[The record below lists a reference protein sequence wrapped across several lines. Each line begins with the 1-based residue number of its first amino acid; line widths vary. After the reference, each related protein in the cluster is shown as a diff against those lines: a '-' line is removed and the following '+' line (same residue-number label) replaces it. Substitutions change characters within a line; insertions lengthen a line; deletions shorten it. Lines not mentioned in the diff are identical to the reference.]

1 MRRIL
6 HSMGDTLRT
15 NWGGILLFEM
25 IYRLFSTILIVETA
39 SHGIRFALK
48 RAGFSYLTAKNALR
62 FLCSPITI
70 LVLLGLVL
78 LILFLICLEM
88 CVLYTAFQAGVV
100 REKNESGENAGVRSK
115 KSLGAVSD
123 GKQAGNF
130 TEYQFFSADAGLDL
144 HPASGTCPS
153 AQLSD
158 SGCRRN

>member
-15 NWGGILLFEM
+15 NWGGSLLFEM

-70 LVLLGLVL
+70 LVLLGLVI

-100 REKNESGENAGVRSK
+100 REKMSPVKMLVFGVKNLWELFQTGNKRVILLNINFFLLTQGAGSASGFWDMSVRS
-115 KSLGAVSD
+115 AI
-123 GKQAGNF
+123 
-130 TEYQFFSADAGLDL
+130 
-144 HPASGTCPS
+144 
-153 AQLSD
+153 
-158 SGCRRN
+158 

>member
-100 REKNESGENAGVRSK
+100 REKMSPVKMLVFGVK
-115 KSLGAVSD
+115 NLWELFQT
-123 GKQAGNF
+123 KQAGNF